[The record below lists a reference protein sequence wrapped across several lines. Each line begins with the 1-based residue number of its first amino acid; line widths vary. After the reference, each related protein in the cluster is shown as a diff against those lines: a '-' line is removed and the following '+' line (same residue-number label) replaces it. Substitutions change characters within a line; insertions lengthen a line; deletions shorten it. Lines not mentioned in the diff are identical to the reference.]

1 MVIRAIVFLLLYK
14 VCSFLRVLGSSQRPV
29 PVAVLPQS
37 RREYIPVGSMAASMP
52 PKLCATLPPA
62 LAKFRASRTLFWGW
76 GVAAGLVF
84 VLLHRW
90 CGGFFSSSQRKCLPK
105 SIVGMEQSM
114 GSMDAAPEPTRTY
127 SRRLC
132 GTTDNAQATFASYFL
147 PSSISTA
154 GSTLPSTN
162 SRKAPPPVEI

>member
-1 MVIRAIVFLLLYK
+1 CRHPW
-14 VCSFLRVLGSSQRPV
+14 RH
-29 PVAVLPQS
+29 
-37 RREYIPVGSMAASMP
+37 
-52 PKLCATLPPA
+52 KLCSAT
-62 LAKFRASRTLFWGW
+62 TLVPLDFVQAAPFFWGW

-147 PSSISTA
+147 PSSTSTA

>member
-62 LAKFRASRTLFWGW
+62 LAKFRASRTLFL
-76 GVAAGLVF
+76 GVGCGCGFGVCSVTPLV
-84 VLLHRW
+84 RW
-90 CGGFFSSSQRKCLPK
+90 FFLFQ
-105 SIVGMEQSM
+105 
-114 GSMDAAPEPTRTY
+114 PT
-127 SRRLC
+127 
-132 GTTDNAQATFASYFL
+132 QMFAKEHC
-147 PSSISTA
+147 
-154 GSTLPSTN
+154 
-162 SRKAPPPVEI
+162 R